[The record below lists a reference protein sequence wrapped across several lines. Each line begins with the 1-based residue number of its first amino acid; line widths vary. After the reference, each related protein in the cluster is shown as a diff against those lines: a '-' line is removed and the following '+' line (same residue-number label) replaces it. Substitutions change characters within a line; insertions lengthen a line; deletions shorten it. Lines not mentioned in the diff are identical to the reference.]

1 MSNKPLEIFISG
13 SMYKQVNML
22 LSDSQD
28 FAFRNNVSLNC
39 DSSNPRY
46 DFVLATKEQTQEH
59 CRPVLDYIIR
69 SKVEQYI
76 RLKQKIKPL
85 DINTP
90 YYDSLNPEDI
100 YKNTGLYLLPTFC
113 ISSYHLNQALVERV
127 STLWEDLPPSVHYND
142 NRVVIQCEG
151 SANGW
156 SQVCAPRELAEDV
169 IIQGFSG
176 DKDYLLSVF
185 GDSISV
191 STPRPDLNKGTFFTS
206 GVIVRPHLTSILAE
220 YRIIFS
226 KDENGKLETAIM
238 RKRKRT
244 DIGGK
249 YFQANMYSDNAVK
262 KEIQVSRPDEIIE
275 VHPDGTPVK
284 QKHPLQD
291 NKQKPGEFNMSM
303 IEEMKY
309 QPIDIGHIYNAVV
322 ELMDVIPHWF
332 GAIDLAITKTGHV
345 VVFEFS
351 PEFGTKYTDTS
362 AIQKMARRAFK
373 NYITYLSKK

>member
-1 MSNKPLEIFISG
+1 
-13 SMYKQVNML
+13 MYKQVNML
-22 LSDSQD
+22 LNDNQD
-28 FAFRNNVSLNC
+28 FAFRNSVSLNC
-39 DSSNPRY
+39 DLNNPHY
-46 DFVLATKEQTQEH
+46 DFVLATQEQTQEH

-69 SKVEQYI
+69 SKIDQYK

-85 DINTP
+85 DNDTP
-90 YYDSLNPEDI
+90 YYDSLDPEHI

-113 ISSYHLNQALVERV
+113 IDSYQLNQALVERV
-127 STLWEDLPPSVHYND
+127 STLWENLPSSIHYID
-142 NRVVIQCEG
+142 NRVVIQCME

-169 IIQGFSG
+169 IIQGFAG

-191 STPRPDLNKGTFFTS
+191 STPRPDLSKGTTFFRL

-226 KDENGKLETAIM
+226 KDENGKLDTAVM

-249 YFQANMYSDNAVK
+249 YFQANMHSDIAIK
-262 KEIQVSRPDEIIE
+262 KETQVNTPDEIIE
-275 VHPDGTPVK
+275 VQPKGELVREK
-284 QKHPLQD
+284 QKL
-291 NKQKPGEFNMSM
+291 GEFNMSM

-309 QPIDIGHIYNAVV
+309 QPIDIGHIHTAVV

-345 VVFEFS
+345 VVLEFS

-373 NYITYLSKK
+373 NYISFLSKK